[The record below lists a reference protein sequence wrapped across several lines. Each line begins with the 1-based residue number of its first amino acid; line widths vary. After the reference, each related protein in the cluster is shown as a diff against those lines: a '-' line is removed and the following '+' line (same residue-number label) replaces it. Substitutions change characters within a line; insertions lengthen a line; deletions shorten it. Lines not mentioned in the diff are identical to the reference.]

1 MNEALDKVLFQF
13 TGKRRMDDVS
23 LAELQ
28 NVTEAHP
35 YFPIGHLLLSKKLKA
50 VNNDAFETQVQQTA
64 AYFSNTL
71 WLDYLLQTETPSLKL
86 PANNSDETKPLLDK
100 VIREE
105 QQTQL
110 ATPEKPVE
118 EAVYDEPQTMAAAAE
133 EDHVTSSITGEQMQ
147 QPSGE
152 HLTGEVVPAQPE
164 IMVAIAEDEQYDAST
179 TEEVMQQAADEEKQ
193 KEGIA
198 SVLEDQL
205 AEFKKPVTA
214 DTDLKIETEPYYTVD
229 YFASLGIKI
238 DLSQPQDKLG
248 TQVRKFTDWLKQMK
262 SVKPVSDELASDPE
276 VDNMIQGIAK
286 TSNETKEIV
295 TETMAQVLVK
305 QGKTDKAIQLYIKLS
320 FLNPDK
326 SAYFAAKI
334 EQLKGI

>member
-1 MNEALDKVLFQF
+1 MNEAIEKVVFQL
-13 TGKRRMDDVS
+13 TGKKRLEDVS
-23 LAELQ
+23 LAEL
-28 NVTEAHP
+28 NDLSDNHP
-35 YFPIGHLLLSKKLKA
+35 YFSIGHLLLSKKLQQTA
-50 VNNDAFETQVQQTA
+50 DRSFDTQVQRTA
-64 AYFSNTL
+64 AYFHNTL
-71 WLDYLLQTETPSLKL
+71 WLDYLLQAETPAIKF
-86 PANNSDETKPLLDK
+86 PVNDTGETKPLLDK

-105 QQTQL
+105 QQTQM
-110 ATPEKPVE
+110 AQHEKLM
-118 EAVYDEPQTMAAAAE
+118 DEPVDNEPEMIIA
-133 EDHVTSSITGEQMQ
+133 
-147 QPSGE
+147 
-152 HLTGEVVPAQPE
+152 VPDE
-164 IMVAIAEDEQYDAST
+164 EQYAAST
-179 TEEVMQQAADEEKQ
+179 TEEVMQQAEDEEKQ
-193 KEGIA
+193 KEVIA

-214 DTDLKIETEPYYTVD
+214 GTELKIQSEPYYTVD

-262 SVKPVSDELASDPE
+262 SVKPASDELASDPE

>member
-1 MNEALDKVLFQF
+1 MNEALEKVLFQL
-13 TGKRRMDDVS
+13 TGKDRLDDVS
-23 LAELQ
+23 LIELQ
-28 NVTEAHP
+28 KITEAHP
-35 YFPIGHLLLSKKLKA
+35 YFSIGHLLLSKKLKA
-50 VNNDAFETQVQQTA
+50 ANHNAFETQVQRTA
-64 AYFSNTL
+64 AYFTNTL
-71 WLDYLLQTETPSLKL
+71 WLDYVLQTELPLVKL
-86 PANNSDETKPLLDK
+86 PVKDEDETKPLLNK
-100 VIREE
+100 VIHEE
-105 QQTQL
+105 QQAQL
-110 ATPEKPVE
+110 AELEKLQEEMGNTAPETIVADTE
-118 EAVYDEPQTMAAAAE
+118 E
-133 EDHVTSSITGEQMQ
+133 
-147 QPSGE
+147 
-152 HLTGEVVPAQPE
+152 
-164 IMVAIAEDEQYDAST
+164 EQYAANT
-179 TEEVMQQAADEEKQ
+179 TEEAMKQAADEEKQ
-193 KEGIA
+193 KEVIA
-198 SVLEDQL
+198 SVLEEQL
-205 AEFKKPVTA
+205 AVFKKPVTA
-214 DTDLKIETEPYYTVD
+214 GTELKIETEPYYTVD

-262 SVKPVSDELASDPE
+262 NVKPAADDLAADPE